1 MKPDLEKIIPS
12 RLEDDQLVNGVLD
25 KNTGGDLINSER
37 TSLET
42 WLIDEQVTTPPPPDQ
57 AIVIHRLCDLTV
69 VICQQVLQGCLLRR
83 LAFVLPSWKNSE

>member
-1 MKPDLEKIIPS
+1 MATDGKGIWWWNESTEEWFPEQEP
-12 RLEDDQLVNGVLD
+12 
-25 KNTGGDLINSER
+25 GGDLINSEG

-83 LAFVLPSWKNSE
+83 LAFVLPSWKNTE